1 MTNPLRALTLDDLR
15 RRTSVKW
22 RVYPPDVL
30 PAWVAEMDVPIAEPV
45 AAALTEAVAIGDTG
59 YSYGQDYARA
69 LAEFAA
75 ERWGWALEVGHTALM
90 PDVMRG
96 IVEVLRLVTGDG
108 DAVVV
113 NPPVYPPFF
122 DFTRHMGRRVIEAP
136 LDAEYRIDLAGLE
149 RAFVEAK
156 AVGPRAAYLL
166 CSPHNPTGTV
176 HTRDELTAVA
186 ALAGRYGV
194 RIVVDEIHAPLVYP
208 GATHVPFLSVSGS
221 DDAFVLMSAS
231 KAWNLPGLKAAVAI
245 AGPAAMVDLK
255 RLPEEVSHGCSH
267 FGVIS
272 HTAALRY
279 GRNWLDRVLAGLD
292 ENRRLLADLVAEYLP
307 GVGYR
312 QPQGTY
318 LAWLDCRGLD
328 LPANPTAV
336 FLHRGRVALSGGP
349 GFGTGSAGHVRLNF
363 ATPPELLTAAV
374 QRMASAIS

>member
-22 RVYPPDVL
+22 RVHPPDVL

-328 LPANPTAV
+328 LPANPTAA